1 MKLLRET
8 LIVIAIYFL
17 GEFISKLF
25 IHSVPGNIIGML
37 ILLVLLCTKIIK
49 VEQVETITK
58 FFLDHL
64 AFFFVP
70 AGVGLLTA
78 LNLLQGNVIKLLSIC
93 ILSTFVVM
101 SVTGC
106 TVQLLIK
113 RKKTKNKDL
122 ITKREDECLNES
134 INN

>member
-8 LIVIAIYFL
+8 LIVIAIYFI

-25 IHSVPGNIIGML
+25 IPSIPGNIIGML
-37 ILLVLLCTKIIK
+37 ILLVLLCTKIVK
-49 VEQVETITK
+49 VEHVGTITK

-78 LNLLQGNVIKLLSIC
+78 LNLLEGNVTKLLLIC
-93 ILSTFVVM
+93 ILSTFIVM
-101 SVTGC
+101 GVTGS

-113 RKKTKNKDL
+113 RKKNKKHHL
-122 ITKREDECLNES
+122 KERMNL
-134 INN
+134 